1 MSIVSFAIYKQNSTV
16 SREFGTV
23 GILQQEFITC
33 LVIDRVLETI
43 YSVKLLAAV
52 LLRFVKD
59 VKIVQMR
66 KCDLR
71 FAFGESFHS

>member
-1 MSIVSFAIYKQNSTV
+1 MIIVNFAISKKKDTV

-23 GILQQEFITC
+23 GILQQEFIAC

-66 KCDLR
+66 KCDSR